1 MKAHDLVMRGRL
13 IGDDCNGAEPLEAA
27 IEPGAR
33 RSHLHHLSFRIVSLF
48 FAVAVPLA
56 AAAEPDR
63 SQLKHLTID
72 DLKAIY
78 AACNDAVLN
87 GRIDFGTV
95 AQCSVVYEELKE
107 RAFGGDFA
115 RLREWSRS
123 QPSAVPVA
131 QSTQRF

>member
-1 MKAHDLVMRGRL
+1 VPYCGR
-13 IGDDCNGAEPLEAA
+13 ASSRA
-27 IEPGAR
+27 
-33 RSHLHHLSFRIVSLF
+33 SFKHLNPNWLSAPSASGTGRQLHQLSSRIVSLF

-78 AACNDAVLN
+78 AACNNAVLN

-123 QPSAVPVA
+123 QPSAMPVA
-131 QSTQRF
+131 QPTQRF